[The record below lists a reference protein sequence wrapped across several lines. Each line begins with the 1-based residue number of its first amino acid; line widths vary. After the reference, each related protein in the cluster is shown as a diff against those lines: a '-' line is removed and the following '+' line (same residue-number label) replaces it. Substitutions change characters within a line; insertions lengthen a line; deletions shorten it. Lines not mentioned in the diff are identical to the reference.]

1 MTQQPTD
8 SLPTDS
14 IADADRDFRYVIGID
29 LGTTN
34 SAVAYVDLDAD
45 DEKKRSIEIFRV
57 PQLVAAGEVAERS
70 VLPSFLYLP
79 GVYDLPPGSARLPW
93 DEQLLGRDE
102 ETGEVLERDYIV
114 GEFAREQGADVPDR
128 LVSSAKSW
136 LSHAGV
142 DRTAGILPWGAQG
155 GPQGGV
161 QKVSPVLAS
170 MRYLRHVHEAWDS
183 SIGST
188 DAAGNHDGV
197 VDSETPQ
204 RSSRFAQQLVVLTVP
219 ASFDE
224 VARELT
230 LTAAREAG
238 LPNVVLLEEP
248 LAAFYSWLSKNE
260 ATWKDQMRDGQLIL
274 VCDVGGGTTDLSIVG
289 IREGERGLRFD
300 RLAVGEHLMLG
311 GDNMDLTL
319 GRFIEMQLKGRP
331 GALDAGRWHQLVHQ
345 CRKAK
350 ERLLNAGRFRRRK
363 DEIIKGE
370 NASVDVT
377 LMGEAGALIAGT
389 MKATLTED
397 DVQRLIL
404 DGFFPQTALDEM
416 PQTDVRSG
424 LSELG
429 LPYVEDPA
437 VTRHLAAFW
446 ARYLDF
452 LREETGRENPFPDF
466 LLYNGGT
473 LAPTVIRE
481 RISDVMQEWFAP
493 IANEGTE
500 DEWSPVQLSNP
511 QPDLAVAL
519 GAAYYGLVRLGK
531 GVRVG
536 SGTPRSYYVGI
547 GGENSSLETPAVCL
561 VPRGSEEGFRTELSE
576 RTFEALT
583 NQPVSFQL
591 YTSSTRLG
599 DRLGDV
605 VSLGFDEMSVLPQIQ
620 TVLRYGKKGAAVK
633 LPVQLAVTLTEIGTL
648 ELWCRSL
655 QSDHRWQL
663 QFNVRQLA
671 SQADEAVQQTGEI
684 IDETLVEEAQAEIR
698 ATFGADADRKVH
710 PIAGLRK
717 RLETLLDLPK
727 ERWPTPLIR
736 KMADTLIEESDG
748 RALSADHEARWL
760 NLLGFCLRPGF
771 GDPLDEWRMKQVWKL
786 SFDGLKF
793 PKESQNRTEW
803 WIFWRRVAGGLKAGQ
818 QIQMYQ
824 QIRPHMTDGGNRKK
838 KPSAMF
844 PKRPS
849 VAEELEIW
857 MALANFEWLTADI
870 KTELGS
876 LLLKYIKKNGSRPQA
891 LWALSRLGAR
901 SAIYGPLDRVISGAD
916 AAAWM
921 DTLLTSGV
929 EPSESAANALVH
941 LTRFTGDRARDLPEA
956 KRERVAQWL
965 HAAPNAT
972 RYLDMLA
979 NPNSDHAKEAQDW
992 IFGDALPA
1000 GLMLVG
1006 ESDGEK

>member
-8 SLPTDS
+8 NQTP
-14 IADADRDFRYVIGID
+14 DADRDFRYVIGID

-57 PQLVAAGEVAERS
+57 PQLVGAGEVADRS

-79 GVYDLPPGSARLPW
+79 GAYDLPPGSARLPW
-93 DEQLLGRDE
+93 DEQIFGRDE
-102 ETGEVLERDYIV
+102 ETNEVPERDYIV

-136 LSHAGV
+136 LSHAGA

-155 GPQGGV
+155 DV
-161 QKVSPVLAS
+161 EKVSPVLAS

-183 SIGST
+183 SIGNT
-188 DAAGNHDGV
+188 GADDNHNGAADP
-197 VDSETPQ
+197 EAAE
-204 RSSRFAQQLVVLTVP
+204 RSVRFAQQLIVLTVP

-260 ATWKDQMRDGQLIL
+260 STWQEQMNDGQIIL

-350 ERLLNAGRFRRRK
+350 EQLLNAGRFRRK
-363 DEIIKGE
+363 KSEIVEGE
-370 NASVDVT
+370 NNSVDVT

-404 DGFFPQTALDEM
+404 DGFFPQSALDEM
-416 PQTDVRSG
+416 PQTDTRSG
-424 LSELG
+424 LTELG
-429 LPYVEDPA
+429 LPYVQDPA

-446 ARYLDF
+446 ARYADF
-452 LREETGRENPFPDF
+452 LAEETGRDNPFPDF

-473 LAPTVIRE
+473 LAPTVIRD
-481 RISDVMQEWFAP
+481 RISEVVQEWFAP
-493 IANEGTE
+493 LA
-500 DEWSPVQLSNP
+500 DKDWSPTQLSNP

-547 GGENSSLETPAVCL
+547 GGTENAGLETPAVCL
-561 VPRGSEEGFRTELSE
+561 VPRGSEEGFTTELSE

-591 YTSSTRLG
+591 YTSNTRLG
-599 DRLGDV
+599 DKLGDV
-605 VSLGFDEMSVLPQIQ
+605 VALEFDEMSVLPQIQ

-663 QFNVRQLA
+663 QFDVRQLA
-671 SQADEAVQQTGEI
+671 SQADEAVQQAGEI
-684 IDETLVEEAQAEIR
+684 IDETLVEEAQAAIR
-698 ATFGADADRKVH
+698 ATFAKDADRKAH
-710 PIAGLRK
+710 PAAGLRK

-727 ERWPTPLIR
+727 EKWPTPLIR
-736 KMADTLIEESDG
+736 KMADALLEESDG
-748 RALSADHEARWL
+748 RHASADHEARWL

-793 PKESQNRTEW
+793 PKESQNRSEW
-803 WIFWRRVAGGLKAGQ
+803 WVFWRRVAGGLKAGQ
-818 QIQMYQ
+818 QMQMYQ
-824 QIRPHMTDGGNRKK
+824 QIRPHMTDGGSRKK
-838 KPSAMF
+838 KPSPMF

-849 VAEELEIW
+849 AAEELEIW
-857 MALANFEWLTADI
+857 MALANFEWLTAEI
-870 KTELGS
+870 KVELGG
-876 LLLKYIKKNGSRPQA
+876 LLLKYIGKNGSRPQA

-901 SAIYGPLDRVISGAD
+901 AAAYGPLDRVISGAD

-921 DTLLTSGV
+921 DVLLKSGV
-929 EPSESAANALVH
+929 DATESAANALVH
-941 LTRFTGDRARDLPEA
+941 LTRYTGDRARDLPEA
-956 KRERVAQWL
+956 DRDRVAQWL

-979 NPNSDHAKEAQDW
+979 NPNSDHTKEAQDW
-992 IFGDALPA
+992 IFGDVLPA
-1000 GLMLVG
+1000 GLVLVG
-1006 ESDGEK
+1006 ESQDT